1 MPFIPLFFLEIM
13 IIKST
18 CLRVKDLDLY
28 IIETACEFIKI
39 SVVLLFQYN

>member
-1 MPFIPLFFLEIM
+1 M
-13 IIKST
+13 IIERT

-39 SVVLLFQYN
+39 SLTLFLNTKKQFLFK